1 MNRPLTYLLGPE
13 TVLTLLGLL
22 VFWFC
27 ARHSSGERHDV
38 DQLEKLVWL
47 LPFIVVPCA
56 FATVFVPGAKTWWWL
71 GRAIVPTFVMLIVCG
86 LKIVDGFGSGA
97 KGQDAALIIIATF
110 GTVAVSLASA
120 VAGAIILAAN
130 RPAFGEWFQARP
142 VLGSVLTALA
152 ALPIGAVLGGAIML
166 VFSVFVFVSTLL
178 KR

>member
-27 ARHSSGERHDV
+27 ARHNSGERHDV
-38 DQLEKLVWL
+38 DLLEKLVWL
-47 LPFIVVPCA
+47 LPFVVVPCA

-97 KGQDAALIIIATF
+97 KGQDAALIIIITF
-110 GTVAVSLASA
+110 GTLAVSLASA
-120 VAGAIILAAN
+120 ITGAMILAAS

-142 VLGSVLTALA
+142 VLGSTLTALA
-152 ALPIGAVLGGAIML
+152 TLPIGVVLGLTVTLA
-166 VFSVFVFVSTLL
+166 FSAFVMVSTLF